1 MKKEVQT
8 SLVHH
13 QRFGEGERF
22 TDKASQALSQRIVP
36 TFHMS
41 RFACFLSDR
50 RMLLLR
56 DNGLIHC
63 PEIAEAVT
71 SAVGRWNDLPQ
82 TATSGLASI
91 SNGERWQA
99 GG

>member
-1 MKKEVQT
+1 MKQVVQT

-41 RFACFLSDR
+41 RFACFLTHAWFVFFATKDQSSSNSR
-50 RMLLLR
+50 IVEA
-56 DNGLIHC
+56 GLDTL
-63 PEIAEAVT
+63 EKDA
-71 SAVGRWNDLPQ
+71 
-82 TATSGLASI
+82 
-91 SNGERWQA
+91 
-99 GG
+99 